1 MKLSSPSAAHAAAEG
16 FEPAGSMIY
25 RATVGRGLPAV
36 VALWTAV
43 SISMSLVVTAAV
55 NMLAWG
61 ALDWRDL
68 AGAAMVSGIVTV
80 PIAYKIS
87 KLMRELNRSRAALQL
102 LAQQDALTGLA
113 NRGYFFQRAEQL
125 LRVNAPRP
133 VWPLSALMIDVDHF
147 KSINDE
153 SGHAAGDA
161 VLGEVARILAR
172 NLRTEDFVARYGGEE
187 FAALLPRTDR
197 ATAMAIAERM
207 RIAVADDAKLCTLAR
222 RSVTI
227 SIGVAETDDAVPV
240 DPVLL
245 AADRALYTA
254 KANGRNRSVFLDVA
268 SALTAT
274 ERLRVLPRQ
283 RSVDPSTGRPIPR
296 PA

>member
-1 MKLSSPSAAHAAAEG
+1 MQESSGSAAQAAAEG
-16 FEPAGSMIY
+16 FEPSTSMIY
-25 RATVGRGLPAV
+25 RATVGRGLPAA
-36 VALWTAV
+36 VALWTLV
-43 SISMSLVVTAAV
+43 SVGLSLLVTAAV
-55 NMLAWG
+55 TMAVWG
-61 ALDWRDL
+61 ELDWRDL
-68 AGAAMVSGIVTV
+68 AVAATVSGIVTA
-80 PIAYKIS
+80 PIAYKIG
-87 KLMRELNRSRAALQL
+87 KLMRELNRSRTALQA
-102 LAQQDALTGLA
+102 LARQDALTGLA

-161 VLGEVARILAR
+161 VLGEVARILEG
-172 NLRTEDFVARYGGEE
+172 NLRAEDFVARYGGEE

-207 RIAVADDAKLCTLAR
+207 RIAVAEDAGLRNLAR
-222 RSVTI
+222 HPVTI
-227 SIGVAETDDAVPV
+227 SIGVAETGDAVPV

-254 KANGRNRSVFLDVA
+254 KASGRNRSAFLDVA
-268 SALTAT
+268 SALSAT
-274 ERLRVLPRQ
+274 GRLRMLKSRAL
-283 RSVDPSTGRPIPR
+283 GRGD
-296 PA
+296 AA